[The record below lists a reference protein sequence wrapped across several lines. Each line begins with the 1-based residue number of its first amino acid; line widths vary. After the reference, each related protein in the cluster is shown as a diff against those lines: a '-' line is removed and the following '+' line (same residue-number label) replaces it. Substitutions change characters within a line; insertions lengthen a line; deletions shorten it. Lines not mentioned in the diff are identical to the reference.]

1 VAWLELDIDTDPE
14 RLVGYYYTDRR
25 TSGDID
31 VRRPKTKIDGE
42 PVAAAA

>member
-14 RLVGYYYTDRR
+14 RLVGDYYTDRR

-31 VRRPKTKIDGE
+31 VRRLKTIDGE